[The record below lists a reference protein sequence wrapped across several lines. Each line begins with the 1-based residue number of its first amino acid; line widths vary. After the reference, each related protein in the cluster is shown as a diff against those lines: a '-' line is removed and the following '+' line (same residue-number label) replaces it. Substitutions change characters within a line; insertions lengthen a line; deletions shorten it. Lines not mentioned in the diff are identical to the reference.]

1 MRIRH
6 RFLICVALS
15 VVLVSCGLF
24 SSEVVSVTPARAGV
38 LSNSWVWPVA
48 PHVVVREFRA
58 PASEYSAGHR
68 GIDVTVGDG
77 EPVSAPADGRVL
89 FVGMVA
95 GRGVVTVDHGGGVV
109 STLEPVIG
117 SVSVGD
123 SVLAGEVVGVVAL
136 PEVSWDAVHACS
148 CLHIGARYVGQYVSP
163 RVLLEKARPS
173 VLKPWGAGPGSWGRP
188 GVGVAD

>member
-15 VVLVSCGLF
+15 VVLVSGGAF
-24 SSEVVSVTPARAGV
+24 VSVVVSVSPANAGV

-48 PHVVVREFRA
+48 PQVVVREFRA

-77 EPVSAPADGRVL
+77 DPVLAPADGRVL
-89 FVGMVA
+89 FVGMVG
-95 GRGVVTVDHGGGVV
+95 GRSVVTIDHGRGVV
-109 STLEPVIG
+109 STLEPVTG
-117 SVSVGD
+117 SVTVGD

-136 PEVSWDAVHACS
+136 PEVSWDEAHACS
-148 CLHIGARYVGQYVSP
+148 CLHIGARYRGQYVSP

-173 VLKPWGAGPGSWGRP
+173 VLKPWGAGPNIRRRP
-188 GVGVAD
+188 I